1 MSHRFEVTHRDV
13 FAQEIEAND
22 VDEIQ
27 EDGCRVER
35 DIDEVDEPL
44 PSSVED
50 APRWESIVKDDGQIE
65 HRRHREVETHAI
77 EEEL

>member
-1 MSHRFEVTHRDV
+1 M

-27 EDGCRVER
+27 EDGYRVDR

-50 APRWESIVKDDGQIE
+50 VPRWEAIVEDDGQVE
-65 HRRHREVETHAI
+65 HRRHREVEPHAI
-77 EEEL
+77 EEKL